1 MKDIHWKKAWDWVIH
16 TRLYVEAMVKW
27 LVLAGVTGVICGV
40 IGSAFHIGVEEATGL
55 RELHP
60 WLLWLLPA
68 AGLAIAGIY
77 RLLGTEGQG
86 TNDIID
92 AVHLGRELSIS
103 LLPAIF
109 IGTILTHLC
118 GGSAGREGAALQMG
132 GTIGYHTGWMLGL
145 DDRDM
150 RTATLTGMAAFFA
163 ALFGTPLAAA
173 VFAMMVVSIGV
184 VYDAA
189 FIPCLTA
196 ALTAY
201 GVSRMMG
208 VEPTRF
214 TVEAPGVLDLWLL
227 VRVAVLAALCALVSV
242 LFCTVIHVVEHQ
254 MHRRLPNVWLR
265 AAVGGVVVVGL
276 THLCGGSAGREGA
289 ALQMGGTIG
298 HHVGA
303 LFRLDDRDMR
313 TATMAGMAAFFAA
326 LFGTPLTATVFAMVV
341 ISIGVMYHAAFI
353 PCLTASL
360 VAYGVSLLMG
370 VEPTHFT
377 VDMPALETV
386 MLLRVAVLGALCAL
400 VSILFCNTV
409 HFAEHQ
415 MARRIPNAWVRVA
428 AGGVGVIA
436 LTYLCGT
443 TDYNGAGMDVITAA
457 VEQGSAHPAA
467 FLLKILFTAVTL
479 SAGFKGGEV
488 VPSFFVGA
496 TFGCVAGPLLGI
508 PASFGGALGLVAVFC
523 GAVNCPVA
531 SIFLSVELFGD
542 GGLLYFALIC
552 GISYMLSGYNGLYS
566 SQTILY
572 SKLKAQY
579 INVHTNAHHAG
590 NPHAE
595 PPVRGS
601 LKE

>member
-1 MKDIHWKKAWDWVIH
+1 MSKAETRSDGTPAACSPKDWLRMEWSHIG
-16 TRLYVEAMVKW
+16 LYVQALVKW
-27 LVLAGVTGVICGV
+27 LAVAAVTGAVCGV
-40 IGSAFHIGVEEATGL
+40 IGSAFHIGVEKATEL
-55 RELHP
+55 RAAHG
-60 WLLWLLPA
+60 WLLWCLPL
-68 AGLAIAGIY
+68 AGLCIVGFY
-77 RLLGTEGQG
+77 KLTRTEGQG

-92 AVHLGRELSIS
+92 AVHLGKGLSIW

-109 IGTILTHLC
+109 LGTVLTHLC

-132 GTIGYHTGWMLGL
+132 GTIGNH
-145 DDRDM
+145 
-150 RTATLTGMAAFFA
+150 
-163 ALFGTPLAAA
+163 
-173 VFAMMVVSIGV
+173 
-184 VYDAA
+184 
-189 FIPCLTA
+189 
-196 ALTAY
+196 
-201 GVSRMMG
+201 
-208 VEPTRF
+208 
-214 TVEAPGVLDLWLL
+214 
-227 VRVAVLAALCALVSV
+227 
-242 LFCTVIHVVEHQ
+242 
-254 MHRRLPNVWLR
+254 
-265 AAVGGVVVVGL
+265 VGG
-276 THLCGGSAGREGA
+276 
-289 ALQMGGTIG
+289 
-298 HHVGA
+298 
-303 LFRLDDRDMR
+303 LFHLDDRDMR

-360 VAYGVSLLMG
+360 TAYGVSLLMG
-370 VEPTHFT
+370 VEPTRFT
-377 VDMPALETV
+377 VVMPELEAV

-400 VSILFCNTV
+400 VSILFCNTI
-409 HFAEHQ
+409 HFAEHR
-415 MARRIPNAWVRVA
+415 MARYLPNAWVRVI
-428 AGGVGVIA
+428 AGGAAVIA

-457 VEQGSAHPAA
+457 VEQGTASPAA

-508 PASFGGALGLVAVFC
+508 PATCGAALGLVAVFC

-595 PPVRGS
+595 PPVHGS